1 MRHDVDMTMDWV
13 RLGAAVKASRK
24 AMRITQ
30 PQLGA
35 AVGVGRATVQNIESG
50 QEYARVTPTLRA
62 IERALDWQEGSIELV
77 LAGGD
82 PVALGA
88 PPLPEPVP
96 EPVRRGGGS
105 VPGRLPLKIVQELEE
120 GGPVLDARVLDLAPG
135 GGNGKMIVV
144 VTGEVDATP
153 DQIRAALLAWERA
166 ELRLQADD
174 DGDTP
179 PSAEQA

>member
-24 AMRITQ
+24 AMGITQ

-35 AVGVGRATVQNIESG
+35 AAGVSRATVQNIEAG
-50 QEYARVTPTLRA
+50 QDYARVTPTLRA
-62 IERALDWQEGSIELV
+62 IERALDWQEGSIEVV

-82 PVALGA
+82 PVAPGA
-88 PPLPEPVP
+88 VPFPEPPP
-96 EPVRRGGGS
+96 EPVRSLSRF
-105 VPGRLPLKIVQELEE
+105 VPGRLPLRVVQELEE

-135 GGNGKMIVV
+135 GGGGKITIV

-153 DQIRAALLAWERA
+153 DQVRAALLAWERA
-166 ELRLQADD
+166 ELRLQSD
-174 DGDTP
+174 DGGAMP